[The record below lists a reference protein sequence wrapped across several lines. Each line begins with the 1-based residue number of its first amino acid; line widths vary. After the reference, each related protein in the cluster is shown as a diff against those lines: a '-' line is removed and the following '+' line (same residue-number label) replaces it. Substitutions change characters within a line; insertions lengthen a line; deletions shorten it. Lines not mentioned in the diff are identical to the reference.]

1 MYSAVKIFLFC
12 FVFFCFIIA
21 FLLLH
26 PFVHVSYR
34 IKQPRKIILNLIWDS
49 HISLS
54 YVYLTVL

>member
-1 MYSAVKIFLFC
+1 MHSAVKIFFFFLFYYC
-12 FVFFCFIIA
+12 FPIIA
-21 FLLLH
+21 

-34 IKQPRKIILNLIWDS
+34 IKQPRKIFLNLIWDS